1 MTLAIL
7 AVAMVLV
14 ACAATI
20 YRLSGEVRDLTDIIR
35 VQDADIQYLRERTR
49 RTQTASSTASSGV
62 LCHDVPS
69 TLPTTQTLSTG
80 SLAAPFKRKAKAI
93 RGKRKP

>member
-20 YRLSGEVRDLTDIIR
+20 YRLSGECRDLADIIR
-35 VQDADIQYLRERTR
+35 AQDADILYLRERTR
-49 RTQTASSTASSGV
+49 RIQTASSGV

-80 SLAAPFKRKAKAI
+80 SLAAPVKRKAKAI
-93 RGKRKP
+93 RGKRK

>member
-1 MTLAIL
+1 MMWALL
-7 AVAMVLV
+7 AVAVVLV

-49 RTQTASSTASSGV
+49 RTQTASSGV

-80 SLAAPFKRKAKAI
+80 SLATPVKRKAKAI